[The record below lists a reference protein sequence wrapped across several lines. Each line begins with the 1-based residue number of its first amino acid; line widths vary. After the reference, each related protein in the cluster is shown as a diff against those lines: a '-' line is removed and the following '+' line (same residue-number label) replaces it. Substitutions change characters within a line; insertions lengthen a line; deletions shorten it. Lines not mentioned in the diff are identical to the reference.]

1 MTGLTPE
8 QVKVHLNC
16 SGVKA
21 EVKEL
26 GLARNPQQWTAFK
39 KKVIGRDLPD
49 TKLTAGHISKL
60 TSAIAQHKSS
70 QAA

>member
-1 MTGLTPE
+1 M
-8 QVKVHLNC
+8 
-16 SGVKA
+16 
-21 EVKEL
+21 
-26 GLARNPQQWTAFK
+26 ARNPQQWTAFK